1 MIIMQLVH
9 FTVGALG
16 VNCYLYF
23 CEVTKEAAVIDPG
36 DNGKRILQKIAE
48 LQLDVK
54 YIINTHGHADHI
66 GANNAI
72 KQACNAKILIHGA
85 DASCLTD
92 PKRNLSAFM
101 GEAVL
106 SDSADRI
113 LKNGDTIHIGE
124 GSLTVLHTPGNTQ
137 GGICLLADTLLF
149 SGDTLFAGSVGRC
162 DFPGGSMTDLIKS
175 VKEKLMVLSDDI
187 IVYPGHGEKT
197 SIGTERHINPYL

>member
-1 MIIMQLVH
+1 
-9 FTVGALG
+9 
-16 VNCYLYF
+16 
-23 CEVTKEAAVIDPG
+23 
-36 DNGKRILQKIAE
+36 
-48 LQLDVK
+48 
-54 YIINTHGHADHI
+54 
-66 GANNAI
+66 
-72 KQACNAKILIHGA
+72 
-85 DASCLTD
+85 
-92 PKRNLSAFM
+92 M
-101 GEAVL
+101 GESVL

-124 GSLTVLHTPGNTQ
+124 GSLTVLHTPGHTK